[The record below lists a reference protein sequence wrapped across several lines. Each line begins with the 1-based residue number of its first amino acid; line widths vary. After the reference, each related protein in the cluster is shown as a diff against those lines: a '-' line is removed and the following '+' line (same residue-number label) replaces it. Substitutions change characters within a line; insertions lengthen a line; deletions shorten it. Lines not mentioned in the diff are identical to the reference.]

1 MITETRIIAIQKY
14 ISPCGEMILGSYQG
28 ALCLCDWVVNPRHK
42 AVKQRL
48 QKHLNAEFYE
58 MTSPIIEQTS
68 KQLDEYFSQ
77 QRKSFSIPLRIIGTE
92 FQKQVWQQLQLTAYG
107 QTLSYAQLAALI
119 NNPKA
124 VRAVANANAANAL
137 PIIIPCHRVI
147 GHNKK
152 LIGFAGG
159 LDAKKFLINLETL
172 NK

>member
-28 ALCLCDWVVNPRHK
+28 TLCLCDWVVNPRHK

-48 QKHLNAEFYE
+48 QKHLNADFYE
-58 MTSPIIEQTS
+58 TTSPVIDLTV
-68 KQLDEYFSQ
+68 KQFDEYFSQ
-77 QRKSFSIPLRIIGTE
+77 QRKSFSIPLLIIGTE
-92 FQKQVWQQLQLTAYG
+92 FQKQVWQQLQLTSYG

-152 LIGFAGG
+152 LTGFAGG
-159 LDAKKFLINLETL
+159 LDAKKFLIHLETL